1 MGTRAPTILIADDD
15 KDLVHLMATALTK
28 AGHEVLACYD
38 GEEALTVIQERA
50 PHIDLVILD
59 VLMPKLDGVE
69 VAQRIKNNPAT
80 DHIPILLCTGQ
91 GEETIVKG
99 LDVGGVD
106 YITKPFSTRQLLVR
120 VGVVLQRYVK
130 ANHQREAEAG

>member
-15 KDLVHLMATALTK
+15 KDLVHLMASALTR
-28 AGHEVLACYD
+28 AGYEVLTCFD
-38 GEEALTVIQERA
+38 GQEALQVIQERA
-50 PHIDLVILD
+50 SHIDLVILD

-69 VAQRIKNNPAT
+69 VARHMKNDPST
-80 DHIPILLCTGQ
+80 SHIPILLCTGQ

-106 YITKPFSTRQLLVR
+106 YITKPFSMRQMLVR
-120 VGVVLQRYVK
+120 VGVLVQRFVR
-130 ANHQREAEAG
+130 ADR